1 MRTLH
6 EDKRTLERELK
17 KAKNDREAAED
28 RLAELKLQHDGL
40 QELMATLKDGKG
52 AAKVTEWHAK
62 MGELRLQDLKLNRV
76 VTRLQEEVSNT
87 SIQINEISFELQ
99 MEKTLMLMIFAVLL
113 CYLSS
118 SERKARKIQA

>member
-6 EDKRTLERELK
+6 DDKRTLERELK

-52 AAKVTEWHAK
+52 AAKVTEWHTK
-62 MGELRLQDLKLNRV
+62 MGELRLQDLKLNRA
-76 VTRLQEEVSNT
+76 VTRLQEEVSN
-87 SIQINEISFELQ
+87 ISESQQAAKL
-99 MEKTLMLMIFAVLL
+99 
-113 CYLSS
+113 
-118 SERKARKIQA
+118 SERQI

>member
-6 EDKRTLERELK
+6 DDKRTLERELK

-62 MGELRLQDLKLNRV
+62 MGELRLQDLKLNRA
-76 VTRLQEEVSNT
+76 VTRLQEEVSN
-87 SIQINEISFELQ
+87 ISESQQAAKL
-99 MEKTLMLMIFAVLL
+99 
-113 CYLSS
+113 
-118 SERKARKIQA
+118 SERQI

>member
-6 EDKRTLERELK
+6 DDKRTLERELK

-62 MGELRLQDLKLNRV
+62 MGELRLQDLRLNRA

-87 SIQINEISFELQ
+87 SKSQQAAKL
-99 MEKTLMLMIFAVLL
+99 
-113 CYLSS
+113 
-118 SERKARKIQA
+118 SERQI

>member
-6 EDKRTLERELK
+6 DDKRTLERELK

-62 MGELRLQDLKLNRV
+62 MGELRLQDLKLNRA

-87 SIQINEISFELQ
+87 SKSQQAAKL
-99 MEKTLMLMIFAVLL
+99 
-113 CYLSS
+113 
-118 SERKARKIQA
+118 SERQI

>member
-6 EDKRTLERELK
+6 DDKRTLERELK
-17 KAKNDREAAED
+17 RAKNDREAAED

-62 MGELRLQDLKLNRV
+62 MGELRLQDLKLNRA

-87 SIQINEISFELQ
+87 SKSQQAAKL
-99 MEKTLMLMIFAVLL
+99 
-113 CYLSS
+113 
-118 SERKARKIQA
+118 SERQI

>member
-1 MRTLH
+1 MRSLH
-6 EDKRTLERELK
+6 DDKRTLERELK

-62 MGELRLQDLKLNRV
+62 MGELRLQDLKLNRA
-76 VTRLQEEVSNT
+76 VTRRQEEVSNT
-87 SIQINEISFELQ
+87 SKSQQAAKL
-99 MEKTLMLMIFAVLL
+99 
-113 CYLSS
+113 
-118 SERKARKIQA
+118 SERQI

>member
-6 EDKRTLERELK
+6 DDKRTLERELK

-40 QELMATLKDGKG
+40 QEIMATLKDGKG

-62 MGELRLQDLKLNRV
+62 MGELRLQDLKLNRA
-76 VTRLQEEVSNT
+76 VTRLQEEVSN
-87 SIQINEISFELQ
+87 ISESQQAAKL
-99 MEKTLMLMIFAVLL
+99 
-113 CYLSS
+113 
-118 SERKARKIQA
+118 SERQI

>member
-6 EDKRTLERELK
+6 DDKRTLERELK
-17 KAKNDREAAED
+17 RAKNDREAAED
-28 RLAELKLQHDGL
+28 RLAELKLQHDAL

-62 MGELRLQDLKLNRV
+62 MGELRLQDLKLNRA

-87 SIQINEISFELQ
+87 SKSQQAAKL
-99 MEKTLMLMIFAVLL
+99 
-113 CYLSS
+113 
-118 SERKARKIQA
+118 SERQI